1 MLSLNP
7 FSLGR
12 RSAATAVVSTAYGRL
27 RYAIAERRR
36 GEALRV
42 LAWGDEVYG
51 DAMGLQQA
59 LRRAGLPG
67 KRQNILLL
75 AGADYHL
82 VQLDAPNVPESELA
96 QALRWKVKDL
106 IDFPVEEAVVEAMPV
121 PSAPGTQTRAQTAH
135 AVIASVFR
143 LAEQVG
149 VCDRARFAV
158 SVIDI
163 PETAQRNLAGLCQPG
178 QTGALALLHI
188 GSAGGMITISA
199 DGELYASR
207 RFDLPANAS
216 SGVPTAELCEG
227 VLLEVQR
234 SLDSFERRF
243 SFLSLSGLHL
253 AAGASSETLAVYL
266 LEHLG
271 MQVSVQDLTRML
283 RFEGCALPNLSQQ
296 AELFH
301 VFGAILRDMPDNVAS
316 VVEPH

>member
-1 MLSLNP
+1 MLSLKS

-12 RSAATAVVSTAYGRL
+12 RSAGTAVVSAAHGHL

-42 LAWGDEVYG
+42 LAWGDEVYR
-51 DAMGLQQA
+51 DALDLQQV
-59 LRRAGLPG
+59 LRRAGVAG

-75 AGADYHL
+75 TGADYHL
-82 VQLDAPNVPESELA
+82 AQLDAPDVPEAELA

-106 IDFPVEEAVVEAMPV
+106 IDFPVEEAVVEAMPL
-121 PSAPGTQTRAQTAH
+121 PPAPGTQARARIAH
-135 AVIASVFR
+135 AVVARSSH

-149 VCDRARFAV
+149 VCDRARFVV

-199 DGELYASR
+199 EGELYLSR
-207 RFDLPANAS
+207 RFDLPPSAS
-216 SGVPTAELCEG
+216 AGAASVELCER
-227 VLLEVQR
+227 VLLELQR

-253 AAGASSETLAVYL
+253 AAGALSESLAAYL
-266 LEHLG
+266 HEHLG
-271 MQVSVQDLTRML
+271 MSVVIQDLTRML
-283 RFEGCALPNLSQQ
+283 RFEGCAPPNLSQQ

-301 VFGAILRDMPDNVAS
+301 VLGAILRDVPDGMA
-316 VVEPH
+316 VEPAPH